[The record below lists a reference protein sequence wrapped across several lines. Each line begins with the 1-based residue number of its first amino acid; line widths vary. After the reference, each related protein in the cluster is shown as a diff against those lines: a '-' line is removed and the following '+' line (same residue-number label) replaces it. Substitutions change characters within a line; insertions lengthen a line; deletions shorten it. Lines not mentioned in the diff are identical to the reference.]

1 MCHPVETEMVR
12 SRPPEVLTLL
22 WDFDDKIELLP
33 NKDAEKLG
41 LGQSEGL
48 FS

>member
-1 MCHPVETEMVR
+1 MR